1 MDRLGV
7 AWVSLSDLSVS
18 ISVCIL
24 TIFNTKQCMAVV
36 GIQT

>member
-7 AWVSLSDLSVS
+7 AWVSLSDLSV
-18 ISVCIL
+18 SVCIL